1 MSCWFRV
8 NGVKAGWDG
17 SGLMGEPPKELVA

>member
-1 MSCWFRV
+1 MGELLKRAEY

-17 SGLMGEPPKELVA
+17 GFRGIFVWRI